1 MMTPIQLQSLL
12 GDSLFGGNTELAGL
26 LMYGALLAA
35 IFALA
40 GRKNLIVSLLLA
52 IVATLA
58 FSMLG
63 IISSNL
69 TMLLIVIAVLGLAI
83 SVKDLATRS

>member
-12 GDSLFGGNTELAGL
+12 GDSLFGGNTEIAGL

-58 FSMLG
+58 LATLG

>member
-12 GDSLFGGNTELAGL
+12 GDSLFGGNTEIAGL

-58 FSMLG
+58 FATLG

-83 SVKDLATRS
+83 SVKDLAARS

>member
-58 FSMLG
+58 FATLG

>member
-12 GDSLFGGNTELAGL
+12 GDSLFGGNTEIAGL

>member
-12 GDSLFGGNTELAGL
+12 GDSLFGGNTEIAGL

-35 IFALA
+35 TFALA

-58 FSMLG
+58 FATLG

>member
-1 MMTPIQLQSLL
+1 MTPIQLQSLL
-12 GDSLFGGNTELAGL
+12 GDSLFGGNTEIAGL

-58 FSMLG
+58 CATLG

-69 TMLLIVIAVLGLAI
+69 TMLMIVIAVLGLAI

>member
-12 GDSLFGGNTELAGL
+12 GDSLFGGNTEIAGL

-58 FSMLG
+58 FATLG

>member
-12 GDSLFGGNTELAGL
+12 GDSLFGGNTEIAGL

-52 IVATLA
+52 IVATSA
-58 FSMLG
+58 FATLG

>member
-12 GDSLFGGNTELAGL
+12 GDSLFGGNTEIAGL

-58 FSMLG
+58 FAMLG

>member
-12 GDSLFGGNTELAGL
+12 GDSLFGGNAGIAGL

-35 IFALA
+35 VFALA

-52 IVATLA
+52 IVATMA
-58 FSMLG
+58 FATLG